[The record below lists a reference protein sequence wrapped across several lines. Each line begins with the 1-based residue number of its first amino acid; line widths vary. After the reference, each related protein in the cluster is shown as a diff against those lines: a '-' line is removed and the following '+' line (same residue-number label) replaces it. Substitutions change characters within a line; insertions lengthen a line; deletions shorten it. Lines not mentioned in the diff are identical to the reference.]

1 MPRATV
7 TWQQRGEYL
16 SECFGMTPK
25 AFAAGIDAAMAR
37 AAPQGTAG
45 KSTAG
50 ARTAAGAKTSKARR
64 AAAKQPAGATTGE

>member
-1 MPRATV
+1 MPRKTI

-16 SECFGMTPK
+16 AGCFGMASK

-37 AAPQGTAG
+37 DPQGTAG

-50 ARTAAGAKTSKARR
+50 ARPTAGAKTSKARR
-64 AAAKQPAGATTGE
+64 AAAKVPAGATTGG